1 MADLSPDV
9 WTCPDCYS
17 ENVNGTVCQMCHSA
31 RPKGSRSV
39 LLVDKNSTHPAV
51 VAARRGRR
59 PPSAATNARSA
70 RSAARPVAARESPSR
85 GAKDTANRRI
95 AAQLAHR
102 TPIPVAEVVH
112 SPVTSPDS
120 PAALAPPPAVA
131 RAGTGTGVGLGD
143 DKNSSSDSE
152 SSPSP
157 FRGVGQGKTTGLDAS
172 PNNES
177 VIDYGCGTDPDDD
190 WGPTDGEVSKY
201 SFFQRLIHY
210 MDGNKIDQQNRKAVE
225 LAILVEAVTVVC
237 NMDPMKKATCEQ
249 VLLRKYIE
257 LIQEIEDGCFE
268 DATIRCDMLSGYKGG
283 KARQGLSGA
292 NLLRKLEREMT
303 DIRKFAVRFPGFN
316 NPAGLP
322 SGLTQLRDMKARVV
336 ATLWKSKYPVMCC

>member
-9 WTCPDCYS
+9 WTCPDCYN
-17 ENVNGTVCQMCHSA
+17 ENVDGTVCQMCQSA

-39 LLVDKNSTHPAV
+39 LLVDKDSTHPAA
-51 VAARRGRR
+51 VAARRGR

-70 RSAARPVAARESPSR
+70 RSAARPVATRESPSR

-95 AAQLAHR
+95 AAQLAQR
-102 TPIPVAEVVH
+102 IPVPVAEVVH
-112 SPVTSPDS
+112 SPVTSPDR
-120 PAALAPPPAVA
+120 PLAPPPAVA

-143 DKNSSSDSE
+143 DEDSSSDSE
-152 SSPSP
+152 SPP
-157 FRGVGQGKTTGLDAS
+157 RPLRGAGCNKTTGLDAS
-172 PNNES
+172 PNES
-177 VIDYGCGTDPDDD
+177 VIDYGGGTDPDDD

-210 MDGNKIDQQNRKAVE
+210 MGGNKIDQENRKAVE
-225 LAILVEAVTVVC
+225 LAILVEAGTVVR
-237 NMDPMKKATCEQ
+237 NMDPMKKATREQ

-257 LIQEIEDGCFE
+257 IIQQIEDGCFE
-268 DATIRCDMLSGYKGG
+268 DATIRCDMLAGYKGG

-303 DIRKFAVRFPGFN
+303 DVRKFAVRFPGFN

-322 SGLTQLRDMKARVV
+322 SGLTQLRDMKAHVV
-336 ATLWKSKYPVMCC
+336 AKLWKSKYPVMCC